1 MDGRTMDKICR
12 KVPVLSK
19 NFLGVC
25 TFRKLLYEKFRVST
39 GSYLVV
45 NVQNVHWIVL
55 LCTGYDQMYVFDSL
69 EILDK
74 QMCREIILFSFDIEE
89 VTFLGG
95 DGLQKRDSLTCG
107 EHCVF
112 FLLSEMTFYV
122 QNKRFNAEYVKQ
134 LLEYCKKREI
144 EPDAFVWQEIYK
156 NLKLARVPD
165 LHKILLWEDEY
176 YRCFLFYSSLWGGGG
191 PDGAN
196 ASN

>member
-1 MDGRTMDKICR
+1 MDKICR

-19 NFLGVC
+19 KFLGVC

-74 QMCREIILFSFDIEE
+74 QMCREMILFSFDIEE
-89 VTFLGG
+89 ITFLGG
-95 DGLQKRDSLTCG
+95 EGLQKTDSLTCG

-112 FLLSEMTFYV
+112 FLLSEMTFYI
-122 QNKRFNAEYVKQ
+122 QNKHFNAEYVEQ
-134 LLEYCKKREI
+134 LLKYCKKREI

-156 NLKLARVPD
+156 KLKLANVPD

-176 YRCFLFYSSLWGGGG
+176 LPLFFVLFFPLGGWGH
-191 PDGAN
+191 
-196 ASN
+196 